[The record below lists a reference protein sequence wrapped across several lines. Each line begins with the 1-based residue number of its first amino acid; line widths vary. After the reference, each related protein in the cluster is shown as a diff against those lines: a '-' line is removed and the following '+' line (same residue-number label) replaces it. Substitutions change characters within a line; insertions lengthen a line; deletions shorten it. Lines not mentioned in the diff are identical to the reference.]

1 MLFLFLSQIIESG
14 KESHFV
20 SDNFERM
27 TIEQLQKWY
36 DNSGVNASTAKVKI
50 IVIIPIII
58 REYE

>member
-1 MLFLFLSQIIESG
+1 M
-14 KESHFV
+14 V